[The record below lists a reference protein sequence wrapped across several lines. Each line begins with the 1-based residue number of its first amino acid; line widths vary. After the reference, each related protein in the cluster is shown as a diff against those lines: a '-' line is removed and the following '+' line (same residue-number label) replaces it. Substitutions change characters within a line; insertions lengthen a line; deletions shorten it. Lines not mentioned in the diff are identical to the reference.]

1 MNIQLLPDLASMAT
15 LLTILYFLR
24 KRHPQE
30 GVELWIVG
38 LLFIF
43 LEAIGHVFYMRSGP
57 NHIPAHIV
65 ALDSYLAAGM
75 IFIWAAAK
83 DLYPRRPTMIYL
95 SAIAVPLAGLQTA
108 YALDIRRAGPF
119 HAVVVVGLI
128 VSILVPF
135 VAAKTLRL
143 GRGWW
148 LLLVQLSMWVPAWMF
163 ASASMYRDA
172 AYFPLFVIYLA
183 AAVLFYFSL
192 PRKSLGRVAIVGGFS
207 VWSLVFLL
215 HSWVTAR
222 PPYIPVAN
230 EIWDWQKFLVAIG
243 MLLVMLERQVET
255 NEWFAFHDQLTGLPN
270 RRLFEERLGQAI
282 ASSGATG
289 RRVAVMMIDLNGFK
303 NINDSLGHEVGDILL
318 QQIGQHLRQV
328 IRVPDTVA
336 RFGGDEFMIIS
347 VDLPADL
354 PLSQIIESSMS
365 RIADAL
371 KKPFVIA
378 GQSLLIT
385 PSVGVAVYPD
395 DAANEEVLR
404 RLADERMYRQKQS
417 ALSFAELDA

>member
-1 MNIQLLPDLASMAT
+1 MITALLP
-15 LLTILYFLR
+15 
-24 KRHPQE
+24 
-30 GVELWIVG
+30 
-38 LLFIF
+38 
-43 LEAIGHVFYMRSGP
+43 
-57 NHIPAHIV
+57 
-65 ALDSYLAAGM
+65 
-75 IFIWAAAK
+75 
-83 DLYPRRPTMIYL
+83 
-95 SAIAVPLAGLQTA
+95 
-108 YALDIRRAGPF
+108 
-119 HAVVVVGLI
+119 
-128 VSILVPF
+128 
-135 VAAKTLRL
+135 
-143 GRGWW
+143 
-148 LLLVQLSMWVPAWMF
+148 
-163 ASASMYRDA
+163 
-172 AYFPLFVIYLA
+172 
-183 AAVLFYFSL
+183 
-192 PRKSLGRVAIVGGFS
+192 
-207 VWSLVFLL
+207 
-215 HSWVTAR
+215 
-222 PPYIPVAN
+222 
-230 EIWDWQKFLVAIG
+230 
-243 MLLVMLERQVET
+243 LLVMLERQVAT

-371 KKPFVIA
+371 KKPFAIA
-378 GQSLLIT
+378 GQSLRIT

>member
-1 MNIQLLPDLASMAT
+1 MAT

-30 GVELWIVG
+30 GVELWLVG

-43 LEAIGHVFYMRSGP
+43 LEAIAHVFYMRSGP
-57 NHIPAHIV
+57 NHVPAHVV

-75 IFIWAAAK
+75 IFIWAGAK
-83 DLYPRRPTMIYL
+83 GLFARRPTMIYL
-95 SAIAVPLAGLQTA
+95 CAVAAPLAGLQTA
-108 YALDIRRAGPF
+108 YAFDIRRPGPY
-119 HAVVVVGLI
+119 HVIAVLGLTI
-128 VSILVPF
+128 GVLVPF
-135 VAAKTLRL
+135 VAAGTLRL

-148 LLLVQLSMWVPAWMF
+148 LLPVQLSIWGPAWIF

-172 AYFPLFVIYLA
+172 AYFPLFVLYLA

-192 PRKSLGRVAIVGGFS
+192 PRKSLGRAAIVAGFT

-230 EIWDWQKFLVAIG
+230 EIWNWQKFLVAIG
-243 MLLVMLERQVET
+243 MLLVMLERQVAT
-255 NEWFAFHDQLTGLPN
+255 NEWYAFHDQLTGLPN
-270 RRLFEERLGQAI
+270 RRLFEERLEQAI
-282 ASSGATG
+282 GSSRASGT
-289 RRVAVMMIDLNGFK
+289 RVAVMMIDLNGFK
-303 NINDSLGHEVGDILL
+303 NINDSLGHEVGDNLL

-336 RFGGDEFMIIS
+336 RLGGDEFMIVS
-347 VDLPADL
+347 VDLPANL
-354 PLSQIIESSMS
+354 PLSQMIHSSMN

-371 KKPFVIA
+371 KKPFAVA
-378 GQSLLIT
+378 GHDLLIT
-385 PSVGVAVYPD
+385 ASVGVAVYPD
-395 DAANEEVLR
+395 DAVNEAVLR

-417 ALSFAELDA
+417 ALSYAGQEA